1 VLFMTN
7 IGSTRSSVAYL
18 IEVLVKIAQELDSRN
33 EDMSVPQAKLHALN
47 VESLTKRLPVL
58 PDFSHF
64 HAFFRCEGG
73 DTPEG
78 DMRKAYFMAYNDELC
93 RYVTMGELSRM
104 IALGREVV
112 SATFVIPYPPGFP
125 ILVPGQVVSAGILAF
140 IDALD
145 TREIHGYRH
154 ELGFRVFTDEALMQD
169 GVPVT
174 AKADAGSPLV
184 EAPAMP

>member
-1 VLFMTN
+1 ML
-7 IGSTRSSVAYL
+7 
-18 IEVLVKIAQELDSRN
+18 
-33 EDMSVPQAKLHALN
+33 
-47 VESLTKRLPVL
+47 
-58 PDFSHF
+58 
-64 HAFFRCEGG
+64 
-73 DTPEG
+73 
-78 DMRKAYFMAYNDELC
+78 
-93 RYVTMGELSRM
+93 
-104 IALGREVV
+104 ALGREVV

-174 AKADAGSPLV
+174 STAPAASPFV
-184 EAPAMP
+184 EAAAMP